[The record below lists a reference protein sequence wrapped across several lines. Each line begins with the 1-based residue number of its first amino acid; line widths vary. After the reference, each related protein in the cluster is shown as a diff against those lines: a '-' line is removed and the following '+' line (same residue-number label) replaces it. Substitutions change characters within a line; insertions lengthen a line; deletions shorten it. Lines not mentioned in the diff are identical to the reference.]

1 MCKENIIE
9 DLKSRNLN
17 YITVG
22 EFLSNLKKEFGKR
35 DNEIIKVAELERIEQ
50 ESKTIE
56 EFVL

>member
-1 MCKENIIE
+1 VCKENIIE

-17 YITVG
+17 YVTVG

-35 DNEIIKVAELERIEQ
+35 DNEIMKVAELERIEQ